1 MTLQTSTDA
10 PAANWFVRLSDVAP
24 NGMVTFVTGAG
35 FNANHVESSEK
46 PIRLTKDKI
55 YTLNIDLHVT
65 SWTFQKGHKIRL
77 SVNNAQWPMIWPSP
91 YPMTTSIMS
100 NDKLKSF
107 LKLPVPIK
115 PTPLAKPF
123 PKPVACPLKLDG
135 YETIA
140 TGTDS
145 GYPEIADIMRDESTR
160 TTTILAK
167 NSGSEKYP
175 WGIHHYTQL
184 VKYIANDDNPANSS
198 VQSIYTISVELK
210 DRILKWTSIL
220 DFSSDEKTFFY
231 KYKRIL
237 EKNGKV
243 IKEKEWV
250 EDIPRLW

>member
-135 YETIA
+135 YETITA
-140 TGTDS
+140 GTVS
-145 GYPEIADIMRDESTR
+145 GYAEIADIVRDERTR

-175 WGIHHYTQL
+175 WGIHHYTES
-184 VKYIANDDNPANSS
+184 VKYIANDDKPANSS